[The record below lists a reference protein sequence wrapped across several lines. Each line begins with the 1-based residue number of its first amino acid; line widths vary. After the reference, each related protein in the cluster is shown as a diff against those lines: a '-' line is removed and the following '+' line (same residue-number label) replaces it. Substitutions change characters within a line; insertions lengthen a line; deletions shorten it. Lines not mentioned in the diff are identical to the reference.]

1 MKTNFNIEIIEN
13 HGKLDKSIIDS
24 KDTQLDSYIKSNFD
38 KMGLPSYTMW
48 SKKYSDDKVQILHQY
63 KDCKKYEYLKKKGIP
78 TVKQF
83 KELCKNCPAFVTMN
97 DGIKS
102 IEFISSFKGSIN
114 SAMRYARRKYT
125 PNDHRI
131 YFLIDNIDNNWKYGI
146 HSYDIHMYLCLQYE
160 KNRKH
165 YIGAFDASFRYVYN
179 TDDEFTPWGEVI
191 LESLKPTNKICSV
204 RTVWNE
210 Y

>member
-1 MKTNFNIEIIEN
+1 MKTNFNIEIFEN
-13 HGKLDKSIIDS
+13 HEKLDKSIIDS

-38 KMGLPSYTMW
+38 KMGLPSHTMW

-83 KELCKNCPAFVTMN
+83 KELCKNCQSFVMIN
-97 DGIKS
+97 ENINS
-102 IEFISSFKGSIN
+102 IEFVSSFKGSIN

-131 YFLIDNIDNNWKYGI
+131 YFSIDKIDNNWGYGI
-146 HSYDIHMYLCLQYE
+146 HVYLCLQYE
-160 KNRKH
+160 KNGKY
-165 YIGAFDASFRYVYN
+165 YIGAFDASFSYIYDIN
-179 TDDEFTPWGEVI
+179 GGFTPWREVI
-191 LESLKPTNKICSV
+191 LESLKPTNNICSV

-210 Y
+210 

>member
-13 HGKLDKSIIDS
+13 HEKLNKSIIGS

-38 KMGLPSYTMW
+38 KMGLPSHTMW

-83 KELCKNCPAFVTMN
+83 KELCKNCPSFVMMN
-97 DGIKS
+97 ENISS
-102 IEFISSFKGSIN
+102 IEFVSAFKGSIN

-131 YFLIDNIDNNWKYGI
+131 YFPIDKIDKYEMHI
-146 HSYDIHMYLCLQYE
+146 YLCLQYE
-160 KNRKH
+160 KNGKY
-165 YIGAFDASFRYVYN
+165 YIGTFDALFNYIYD
-179 TDDEFTPWGEVI
+179 TDEGFAPWAEVI
-191 LESLKPTNKICSV
+191 LKSLKPTNNICSV
-204 RTVWNE
+204 RTIWDE